1 MAPRPTPVSRLR
13 NAALFLCLAVA
24 WGGSFPAIEVGLTAF
39 EPIGFAAARYAL
51 AAVLLLGYAWLVADD
66 PRPRTRDDAV
76 AVVAGGLLLVAANSV
91 FLFYGQQ
98 LTTGGAA
105 AIVYSLNPIATAALA
120 AVLIGTRS
128 LSGVG
133 YVGVGLGLVGVA
145 LVADPDLAS
154 LAAGRDGRGVALVAV
169 AVLSVS
175 LGSVLVERADAQAS
189 VATVTAW
196 ATVVGALVLVG
207 GALVLGQSPAVG
219 APADALAALGFL
231 TVVSSA
237 AGYVIYFDLLARLGP
252 FQINLVSYAVPVVA
266 TVVGWAL
273 LGERIGP
280 SALAGFALVLV
291 GFLLVRRR
299 DVRAALGRD
308 PRPAE

>member
-1 MAPRPTPVSRLR
+1 MSRVR
-13 NAALFLCLAVA
+13 NATLFLCLSAA

-39 EPIGFAAARYAL
+39 EPIGFAAARYVL

-66 PRPRTRDDAV
+66 PRPRTRDDVV

-98 LTTGGAA
+98 LTTGGVA
-105 AIVYSLNPIATAALA
+105 AIVYSLNPVATAALA

-128 LSGVG
+128 LSGLG

-145 LVADPDLAS
+145 LVADPDPGA
-154 LAAGRDGRGVALVAV
+154 LAAGPGGRGVALVAV

-196 ATVVGALVLVG
+196 ATVVGAAVLVG
-207 GALVLGQSPAVG
+207 GALTLGQSPVVG
-219 APADALAALGFL
+219 APPDALAALVFL
-231 TVVSSA
+231 AVVSSA
-237 AGYVIYFDLLARLGP
+237 AGYVVYFDLLARLGS
-252 FQINLVSYAVPVVA
+252 FQINLVSYVVPVVA

-273 LGERIGP
+273 LGEQIGP

-299 DVRAALGRD
+299 EVRAALCSVG
-308 PRPAE
+308 RPAD